1 MAITIKDIAKEAG
14 VSFQAVSAALN
25 DTPGIRLSP
34 EKREMIREIAARLG
48 YRRNFG
54 YNLMHNKPTNT
65 AAIVIST
72 PFMAQEERN
81 RTLSLLLMERFHEMQ
96 IATYFF
102 DRMTQSPEENLTH
115 IRELLGRGVEAF
127 IFIGC
132 PIGHLEIQKEL
143 KKFHRTMVSFDGSS
157 FERNLQHNAGAARK
171 EIISILREKVGE
183 KFKVLLLE
191 GSRSP
196 FFPDAL
202 QELYPDSDIE
212 DIWQQKVIYMPRIS
226 WEGDLAAMLFT
237 NAYTAVEK
245 LLKTAPDIRG
255 FCFSNDAQALGAAAY
270 LTTHD
275 FTVGKDVFV
284 AGFNADLSVRMQTAP
299 IITAALPYSK
309 VVDILIRESYS
320 KEAFSDEIKW
330 EVISGNTMLRSMSEK
345 S

>member
-1 MAITIKDIAKEAG
+1 MAVTIKDIAKEAG
-14 VSFQAVSAALN
+14 VSFQAVSAVLN
-25 DTPGIRLSP
+25 DTPGIRVSA
-34 EKREMIREIAARLG
+34 EKREQILEIVKRLG

-65 AAIVIST
+65 AAIIIST

-81 RTLSLLLMERFHEMQ
+81 RTLSLQLMERFNDMQ

-102 DRMTQSPEENLTH
+102 DRMTKSPEQNLKH
-115 IRELLGRGVEAF
+115 IRELIGRGVEAF

-143 KKFHRTMVSFDGSS
+143 KKFHRTMVSFDGIG
-157 FERNLQHNAGAARK
+157 FDRNLQHDAHSARK
-171 EIISILREKVGE
+171 KIISVLQEKVGE
-183 KFKVLLLE
+183 KFKVLLQE

-196 FFPDAL
+196 FFPNAL
-202 QELYPDSDIE
+202 QELYPDLDIE

-226 WEGDLAAMLFT
+226 WEGDLAAMQFT

-255 FCFSNDAQALGAAAY
+255 FCFNNDAQALGAAAY
-270 LTTHD
+270 LSTHG
-275 FTVGKDVFV
+275 FTIGKDVFV
-284 AGFNADLSVRMQTAP
+284 AGFNADLSVRMQTNP

-330 EVISGNTMLRSMSEK
+330 DVIYGNTMLQSMDK
-345 S
+345 K

>member
-1 MAITIKDIAKEAG
+1 
-14 VSFQAVSAALN
+14 
-25 DTPGIRLSP
+25 
-34 EKREMIREIAARLG
+34 
-48 YRRNFG
+48 
-54 YNLMHNKPTNT
+54 
-65 AAIVIST
+65 
-72 PFMAQEERN
+72 MAQEERN
-81 RTLSLLLMERFHEMQ
+81 RTLSLQLMERFNDMQ

-102 DRMTQSPEENLTH
+102 DRMTKSPEQNLKH
-115 IRELLGRGVEAF
+115 IRELIGRGVEAF

-143 KKFHRTMVSFDGSS
+143 KKFHRTMVSFDGIG
-157 FERNLQHNAGAARK
+157 FDRNLQHDAHSARK
-171 EIISILREKVGE
+171 KIISVLREKVGE
-183 KFKVLLLE
+183 KFKVLLQE

-196 FFPDAL
+196 FFPNAL
-202 QELYPDSDIE
+202 QELYPDLDIE

-226 WEGDLAAMLFT
+226 WEGDLAAMQFT

-270 LTTHD
+270 LTTHG

-284 AGFNADLSVRMQTAP
+284 AGFNADLSVRMQTNP

-320 KEAFSDEIKW
+320 RESFSDEIKW
-330 EVISGNTMLRSMSEK
+330 KVISGNTMLQSMDK
-345 S
+345 K

>member
-1 MAITIKDIAKEAG
+1 MAVTIKDIAKEAG
-14 VSFQAVSAALN
+14 VSFQAVSAVLN
-25 DTPGIRLSP
+25 DTPGIRVSA
-34 EKREMIREIAARLG
+34 EKREQILEIVKRLG

-72 PFMAQEERN
+72 PYMAQEERN
-81 RTLSLLLMERFHEMQ
+81 RTLSLQLMERFNDMQ

-102 DRMTQSPEENLTH
+102 DRMTKSPEQNLKH
-115 IRELLGRGVEAF
+115 IRELIGRGVEAF

-143 KKFHRTMVSFDGSS
+143 KKFHRTMVSFDSS
-157 FERNLQHNAGAARK
+157 EFERNLRHDAYSARK
-171 EIISILREKVGE
+171 KIISILREKVGE
-183 KFKVLLLE
+183 KFKILLRE

-196 FFPDAL
+196 FFLNAL

-212 DIWQQKVIYMPRIS
+212 DIWQQKVICMPKIS
-226 WEGDLAAMLFT
+226 WEGDLAAMMFT

-255 FCFSNDAQALGAAAY
+255 FCFANDAQALGAAAY
-270 LTTHD
+270 LNTHG
-275 FTVGKDVFV
+275 FTIGKDVFV

-330 EVISGNTMLRSMSEK
+330 DVIYGNTMLQSMDK
-345 S
+345 K

>member
-1 MAITIKDIAKEAG
+1 MAVTIKDIAKEAG
-14 VSFQAVSAALN
+14 VSFQTVSAVLN
-25 DTPGIRLSP
+25 DTPGIRVSA
-34 EKREMIREIAARLG
+34 EKREQILEIVKRLG

-54 YNLMHNKPTNT
+54 YKLMHNKPTNT
-65 AAIVIST
+65 AAIIIST

-81 RTLSLLLMERFHEMQ
+81 RTLSLQLMERFNDMQ

-102 DRMTQSPEENLTH
+102 DRMTQSPEENLKH

-127 IFIGC
+127 IFLGC
-132 PIGHLEIQKEL
+132 PIGHLEIQSEL

-183 KFKVLLLE
+183 KFKILLLKRR
-191 GSRSP
+191 RSP
-196 FFPDAL
+196 FFFEAL
-202 QELYPDSDIE
+202 QELYPDSEIE
-212 DIWQQKVIYMPRIS
+212 DIWQQKVFHIPDIS
-226 WEGDLAAMLFT
+226 WEGDFNAMQFS
-237 NAYTAVEK
+237 NAYTAVKE
-245 LLKTAPDIRG
+245 LLKAEPEIRG

-270 LTTHD
+270 LTTHG

-330 EVISGNTMLRSMSEK
+330 EVISGNTMLHSVNEK
-345 S
+345 

>member
-1 MAITIKDIAKEAG
+1 MAVTIKDIAKEAG
-14 VSFQAVSAALN
+14 VSFQAVSAVLN
-25 DTPGIRLSP
+25 DTPGIRVSA
-34 EKREMIREIAARLG
+34 EKREQILEIVKRLG

-65 AAIVIST
+65 AAIIIST

-81 RTLSLLLMERFHEMQ
+81 RTLSLQLMERFNDMQ

-102 DRMTQSPEENLTH
+102 DRMTKSPEQNLKH
-115 IRELLGRGVEAF
+115 IRELIGRGVEAF

-143 KKFHRTMVSFDGSS
+143 KKFHRTMVSFDGIG
-157 FERNLQHNAGAARK
+157 FDRNLQHDAHSARK
-171 EIISILREKVGE
+171 KIISVLREKVGE
-183 KFKVLLLE
+183 KFKVLLQE

-196 FFPDAL
+196 FFPNAL

-226 WEGDLAAMLFT
+226 WEGDLAAMQFT

-270 LTTHD
+270 LTTHG

-284 AGFNADLSVRMQTAP
+284 AGFNADLSVRMQTNP

-320 KEAFSDEIKW
+320 RESFSEEIKW
-330 EVISGNTMLRSMSEK
+330 KVISGNTMLQSMDK
-345 S
+345 K

>member
-1 MAITIKDIAKEAG
+1 MAVTIKDIAKEAG
-14 VSFQAVSAALN
+14 VSFQAVSAVLN
-25 DTPGIRLSP
+25 DTPGIRVSA
-34 EKREMIREIAARLG
+34 EKREQILEIVKRLG

-65 AAIVIST
+65 AAIIIST

-81 RTLSLLLMERFHEMQ
+81 RTLSLQLMERFNDMQ

-102 DRMTQSPEENLTH
+102 DRMTKSPEQNLKH
-115 IRELLGRGVEAF
+115 IRELIGRGVEAF

-143 KKFHRTMVSFDGSS
+143 KKFHRTMVSFDGIG
-157 FERNLQHNAGAARK
+157 FDRNLQHDAHSARK
-171 EIISILREKVGE
+171 KIISVLREKVGE
-183 KFKVLLLE
+183 KFKVLLQE

-196 FFPDAL
+196 FFPNAL

-226 WEGDLAAMLFT
+226 WEGDLAAMQFT

-270 LTTHD
+270 LTTHG

-320 KEAFSDEIKW
+320 RESFSDEIKW
-330 EVISGNTMLRSMSEK
+330 KVISGNTMLQSMDK
-345 S
+345 K

>member
-1 MAITIKDIAKEAG
+1 MAVTIKDIAKEAG
-14 VSFQAVSAALN
+14 VSFQAVSAVLN
-25 DTPGIRLSP
+25 DTPGIRVSA
-34 EKREMIREIAARLG
+34 EKREQILEIVKRLG

-65 AAIVIST
+65 AAIIIST

-81 RTLSLLLMERFHEMQ
+81 RTLSLQLMERFNDMQ

-102 DRMTQSPEENLTH
+102 DRMTKSPEQNLKH
-115 IRELLGRGVEAF
+115 IRELIGRGVEAF

-143 KKFHRTMVSFDGSS
+143 KKFHRTMVSFDGIG
-157 FERNLQHNAGAARK
+157 FDRNLQHDAHSARK
-171 EIISILREKVGE
+171 KIISVLREKVGE
-183 KFKVLLLE
+183 KFKVLLQE

-196 FFPDAL
+196 FFPNAL
-202 QELYPDSDIE
+202 QELYPDLDIE

-226 WEGDLAAMLFT
+226 WEGDLAAMQFT

-270 LTTHD
+270 LTTHG

-284 AGFNADLSVRMQTAP
+284 AGFNADLSVRMQTNP

-320 KEAFSDEIKW
+320 RESFSDEIKW
-330 EVISGNTMLRSMSEK
+330 EVISGNTMLQSMDK
-345 S
+345 K

>member
-1 MAITIKDIAKEAG
+1 MAVTIKDIAKEAG
-14 VSFQAVSAALN
+14 VSFQAVSAVLN
-25 DTPGIRLSP
+25 DTPGIRVSA
-34 EKREMIREIAARLG
+34 EKREQILEIVKRLG

-65 AAIVIST
+65 AAIIIST

-81 RTLSLLLMERFHEMQ
+81 RTLSLQLMERFNDMQ

-102 DRMTQSPEENLTH
+102 DRMTKSPEQNLKH
-115 IRELLGRGVEAF
+115 IRELIGRGVEAF

-143 KKFHRTMVSFDGSS
+143 KKFHRTMVSFDGIG
-157 FERNLQHNAGAARK
+157 FDRNLQHDAHSARK
-171 EIISILREKVGE
+171 KIISVLREKVGE
-183 KFKVLLLE
+183 KFKVLLQE

-196 FFPDAL
+196 FFPNAL
-202 QELYPDSDIE
+202 QELYPDLDIE

-226 WEGDLAAMLFT
+226 WEGDLAAMQFT

-270 LTTHD
+270 LSTHG
-275 FTVGKDVFV
+275 FTIGKDVFV
-284 AGFNADLSVRMQTAP
+284 AGFNADLSVRMQTNP

-320 KEAFSDEIKW
+320 RESFSDEIKW
-330 EVISGNTMLRSMSEK
+330 KVISGNTMLRSMSK
-345 S
+345 K

>member
-1 MAITIKDIAKEAG
+1 MAVTIKDIAKEAG
-14 VSFQAVSAALN
+14 VSFQAVSAVLN
-25 DTPGIRLSP
+25 DTPGIRVSA
-34 EKREMIREIAARLG
+34 EKREQILEIVKRLG

-65 AAIVIST
+65 AAIIIST

-81 RTLSLLLMERFHEMQ
+81 RTLSLQLMERFNDMQ

-102 DRMTQSPEENLTH
+102 DRMTQSPEQNLKH
-115 IRELLGRGVEAF
+115 IRELIGRGVEAF

-143 KKFHRTMVSFDGSS
+143 KKFHRTMVSFDSS
-157 FERNLQHNAGAARK
+157 GFERNLRHDAYSARK
-171 EIISILREKVGE
+171 KIISILREKVGE
-183 KFKVLLLE
+183 KFKILLQE

-196 FFPDAL
+196 FFLNAL

-270 LTTHD
+270 LTTHG

-284 AGFNADLSVRMQTAP
+284 AGFNADLSVRMQTNP

-320 KEAFSDEIKW
+320 RESFSDEIKW
-330 EVISGNTMLRSMSEK
+330 DVIYGNTMLQSMDK
-345 S
+345 K

>member
-1 MAITIKDIAKEAG
+1 MAVTIKDIAKEAG
-14 VSFQAVSAALN
+14 VSFQAVSAVLN
-25 DTPGIRLSP
+25 DTPGIRVSA
-34 EKREMIREIAARLG
+34 EKREQILEIVKRLG

-65 AAIVIST
+65 AAIIIST

-81 RTLSLLLMERFHEMQ
+81 RTLSLQLMERFNDMQ

-102 DRMTQSPEENLTH
+102 DRMTKSPEQNLKH
-115 IRELLGRGVEAF
+115 IRELIGRGVEAF

-143 KKFHRTMVSFDGSS
+143 KKFHRTMVSFDGIG
-157 FERNLQHNAGAARK
+157 FDRNLQHDAHSARK
-171 EIISILREKVGE
+171 KIISVLQEKVGE
-183 KFKVLLLE
+183 KFKVLLQE

-196 FFPDAL
+196 FFPNAL
-202 QELYPDSDIE
+202 QELYPDLDIE

-226 WEGDLAAMLFT
+226 WEGDLAAMQFT

-270 LTTHD
+270 LTTHG

-284 AGFNADLSVRMQTAP
+284 AGFNADLSVRMQTNP

-320 KEAFSDEIKW
+320 RESFSDEIKW
-330 EVISGNTMLRSMSEK
+330 EVISGNTMLQSMDK
-345 S
+345 K

>member
-1 MAITIKDIAKEAG
+1 MAVTIKDIAKEAG
-14 VSFQAVSAALN
+14 VSFQAVSAVLN
-25 DTPGIRLSP
+25 DTPGIRVSA
-34 EKREMIREIAARLG
+34 EKREQILEIVKRLG

-65 AAIVIST
+65 AAIIIST

-81 RTLSLLLMERFHEMQ
+81 RTLSLQLMERFNDMQ

-102 DRMTQSPEENLTH
+102 DRMTKSPEQNLKH
-115 IRELLGRGVEAF
+115 IRELIGRGVEAF

-143 KKFHRTMVSFDGSS
+143 KKFHRTMVSFDGIG
-157 FERNLQHNAGAARK
+157 FDRNLQHDAHSARK
-171 EIISILREKVGE
+171 KIISVLREKVGE
-183 KFKVLLLE
+183 KFKVLLQE

-196 FFPDAL
+196 FFPNAL
-202 QELYPDSDIE
+202 QELYPDLDIE

-226 WEGDLAAMLFT
+226 WEGDLAAMQFT

-270 LTTHD
+270 LTTHG

-284 AGFNADLSVRMQTAP
+284 AGFNADLSVRMQTNP

-320 KEAFSDEIKW
+320 RESFSDEIKW
-330 EVISGNTMLRSMSEK
+330 EVISGNTMLRSMSK
-345 S
+345 K

>member
-1 MAITIKDIAKEAG
+1 MAVTIKDIAKEAG
-14 VSFQAVSAALN
+14 VSFQAVSAVLN
-25 DTPGIRLSP
+25 DTPGIRVSA
-34 EKREMIREIAARLG
+34 EKREQILEIVKRLG

-65 AAIVIST
+65 AAIIIST

-81 RTLSLLLMERFHEMQ
+81 RTLSLQLMERFNDMQ

-102 DRMTQSPEENLTH
+102 DRMTKSPEQNLKH
-115 IRELLGRGVEAF
+115 IRELIGRGVEAF

-143 KKFHRTMVSFDGSS
+143 KKFHRTMVSFDGIG
-157 FERNLQHNAGAARK
+157 FDRNLQHDAHSARK
-171 EIISILREKVGE
+171 KIISVLREKVGE
-183 KFKVLLLE
+183 KFKVLLQE

-196 FFPDAL
+196 FFPNAL
-202 QELYPDSDIE
+202 QELYPDLDIE

-226 WEGDLAAMLFT
+226 WEGDLAAMQFT

-245 LLKTAPDIRG
+245 LLKTAPEIRG

-270 LTTHD
+270 LTTHG

-284 AGFNADLSVRMQTAP
+284 AGFNADLSVRMQTNP

-320 KEAFSDEIKW
+320 NEKFSDVIKW
-330 EVISGNTMLRSMSEK
+330 EVIQGNTMLRNMDK
-345 S
+345 K

>member
-1 MAITIKDIAKEAG
+1 MAVTIKDIAKEAG
-14 VSFQAVSAALN
+14 VSFQAVSAVLN
-25 DTPGIRLSP
+25 DTPGIRVSA
-34 EKREMIREIAARLG
+34 EKREQILEIVKRLG

-65 AAIVIST
+65 AAIIIST

-81 RTLSLLLMERFHEMQ
+81 RTLSLQLMERFNDMQ

-102 DRMTQSPEENLTH
+102 DRMTKSPEQNLKH
-115 IRELLGRGVEAF
+115 IRELIGRGVEAF

-143 KKFHRTMVSFDGSS
+143 KKFHRTMVSFDGIG
-157 FERNLQHNAGAARK
+157 FDRNLQHDAHSARK
-171 EIISILREKVGE
+171 KIISVLREKVGE
-183 KFKVLLLE
+183 KFKVLLQE

-196 FFPDAL
+196 FFPNAL

-226 WEGDLAAMLFT
+226 WEGDLAAMQFT

-245 LLKTAPDIRG
+245 LLKTVPDIRG

-270 LTTHD
+270 LTTHG

-330 EVISGNTMLRSMSEK
+330 DVIYGNTMLQSMDK
-345 S
+345 K

>member
-1 MAITIKDIAKEAG
+1 MAVTIKDIAKEAG
-14 VSFQAVSAALN
+14 VSFQAVSAVLN
-25 DTPGIRLSP
+25 DTPGIRVSA
-34 EKREMIREIAARLG
+34 EKREQILEIVKRLG

-65 AAIVIST
+65 AAIIIST

-81 RTLSLLLMERFHEMQ
+81 RTLSLQLMERFNDMQ

-102 DRMTQSPEENLTH
+102 DRMTKSPEQNLKH
-115 IRELLGRGVEAF
+115 IRELIGRGVEAF

-143 KKFHRTMVSFDGSS
+143 KKFHRTMVSFDGIG
-157 FERNLQHNAGAARK
+157 FDRNLQHDAHSARK
-171 EIISILREKVGE
+171 KIISVLREKVGE
-183 KFKVLLLE
+183 KFKVLLQE

-196 FFPDAL
+196 FFPNAL
-202 QELYPDSDIE
+202 QELYPDLDIE

-270 LTTHD
+270 LTTHG

-284 AGFNADLSVRMQTAP
+284 AGFNADLSVRMQTNP

-320 KEAFSDEIKW
+320 RESFSDEIKW
-330 EVISGNTMLRSMSEK
+330 DVIYGNTMLQSMDK
-345 S
+345 K

>member
-1 MAITIKDIAKEAG
+1 MAVTIKDIAKEAG
-14 VSFQAVSAALN
+14 VSFQAVSAVLN
-25 DTPGIRLSP
+25 DTPGIRVSA
-34 EKREMIREIAARLG
+34 EKREQILEIVKRLG

-65 AAIVIST
+65 AAIIIST

-81 RTLSLLLMERFHEMQ
+81 RTLSLQLMERFNDMQ

-102 DRMTQSPEENLTH
+102 DRMTKSPEQNLKH
-115 IRELLGRGVEAF
+115 IRELIGRGVEAF

-143 KKFHRTMVSFDGSS
+143 KKFHRTMVSFDGIG
-157 FERNLQHNAGAARK
+157 FDRNLQHDAHSARK
-171 EIISILREKVGE
+171 KIISVLREKVGE
-183 KFKVLLLE
+183 KFKVLLQE

-196 FFPDAL
+196 FFLNAL

-226 WEGDLAAMLFT
+226 WEGDLAAMMFT

-255 FCFSNDAQALGAAAY
+255 FCFNNDAQALGAAAY
-270 LTTHD
+270 LSTHG
-275 FTVGKDVFV
+275 FTIGKDVFV
-284 AGFNADLSVRMQTAP
+284 AGFNADLSVRMQTNP

-330 EVISGNTMLRSMSEK
+330 DVIYGNTMLQSMDK
-345 S
+345 K

>member
-1 MAITIKDIAKEAG
+1 MAVTIKDIAKEAG
-14 VSFQAVSAALN
+14 VSFQAVSAVLN
-25 DTPGIRLSP
+25 DTPGIRVSA
-34 EKREMIREIAARLG
+34 EKREQILEIVKRLG

-65 AAIVIST
+65 AAIIIST

-81 RTLSLLLMERFHEMQ
+81 RTLSLQLMERFNDMQ

-102 DRMTQSPEENLTH
+102 DRMTKSPEQNLKH
-115 IRELLGRGVEAF
+115 IRELIGRGVEAF

-143 KKFHRTMVSFDGSS
+143 KKFHRTMVSFDGIG
-157 FERNLQHNAGAARK
+157 FDRNLQHDAHSARK
-171 EIISILREKVGE
+171 KIISVLREKVGE
-183 KFKVLLLE
+183 KFKVLLQE

-196 FFPDAL
+196 FFPNAL
-202 QELYPDSDIE
+202 QELYPDLDIE

-226 WEGDLAAMLFT
+226 WEGDLAAMQFT

-270 LTTHD
+270 LTTHG

-284 AGFNADLSVRMQTAP
+284 AGFNADLNVRMQTNP

-320 KEAFSDEIKW
+320 RESFSDEIKW
-330 EVISGNTMLRSMSEK
+330 EVISGNTMLQSMDK
-345 S
+345 K

>member
-1 MAITIKDIAKEAG
+1 MAVTIKDIAKEAG
-14 VSFQAVSAALN
+14 VSFQAVSAVLN
-25 DTPGIRLSP
+25 DTPGIRVSA
-34 EKREMIREIAARLG
+34 EKREQILEIVKRLG

-65 AAIVIST
+65 AAIIIST

-81 RTLSLLLMERFHEMQ
+81 RTLSLQLMERFNDMQ

-102 DRMTQSPEENLTH
+102 DRMTKSPEQNLKH
-115 IRELLGRGVEAF
+115 IRELIGRGVEAF

-143 KKFHRTMVSFDGSS
+143 KKFHRTMVSFDGIG
-157 FERNLQHNAGAARK
+157 FDRNLQHDAHSARK
-171 EIISILREKVGE
+171 KIISVLREKVGE
-183 KFKVLLLE
+183 KFKVLLQE

-196 FFPDAL
+196 FFLNAL

-226 WEGDLAAMLFT
+226 WEGDLAAMQFT

-270 LTTHD
+270 LTTHG

-284 AGFNADLSVRMQTAP
+284 AGFNADLSVRMQTNP

-330 EVISGNTMLRSMSEK
+330 DVIYGNTMLQSMDK
-345 S
+345 K

>member
-1 MAITIKDIAKEAG
+1 MAVTIKDIAKEAG
-14 VSFQAVSAALN
+14 VSFQAVSAVLN
-25 DTPGIRLSP
+25 DTPGIRVSA
-34 EKREMIREIAARLG
+34 EKREQILEIVKRLG

-81 RTLSLLLMERFHEMQ
+81 RTLSLQLMERFNDMQ

-102 DRMTQSPEENLTH
+102 DRMTKSPEQNLKH
-115 IRELLGRGVEAF
+115 IRELIGRGVEAF

-143 KKFHRTMVSFDGSS
+143 KKFHRTMVSFDGIG
-157 FERNLQHNAGAARK
+157 FDRNLQHDAHSARK
-171 EIISILREKVGE
+171 KIISVLREKVGE
-183 KFKVLLLE
+183 KFKVLLQD
-191 GSRSP
+191 GARSP
-196 FFPDAL
+196 FFPNAL

-212 DIWQQKVIYMPRIS
+212 DIWQQKVIYMPKIS
-226 WEGDLAAMLFT
+226 WEGDLAAMMFT

-255 FCFSNDAQALGAAAY
+255 FCFANDAQALGAAAY
-270 LTTHD
+270 LNTHG
-275 FTVGKDVFV
+275 FTIGKDVFV
-284 AGFNADLSVRMQTAP
+284 AGFNADLSVRMQTNP

-320 KEAFSDEIKW
+320 RESFSDEIKW
-330 EVISGNTMLRSMSEK
+330 EVISGNTMLQSMDK
-345 S
+345 K

>member
-1 MAITIKDIAKEAG
+1 MAVTIKDIAKEAG
-14 VSFQAVSAALN
+14 VSFQAVSAVLN
-25 DTPGIRLSP
+25 DTPGIRVSA
-34 EKREMIREIAARLG
+34 EKREQILEIVKRLG

-65 AAIVIST
+65 AAIIIST

-81 RTLSLLLMERFHEMQ
+81 RTLSLQLMERFNDMQ

-102 DRMTQSPEENLTH
+102 DRMTKSPEQNLKH
-115 IRELLGRGVEAF
+115 IRELIGRGVEAF

-143 KKFHRTMVSFDGSS
+143 KKFHRTMVSFDGIG
-157 FERNLQHNAGAARK
+157 FDRNLQHDAHSARK
-171 EIISILREKVGE
+171 KIISVLREKVGE
-183 KFKVLLLE
+183 KFKVLLQE

-196 FFPDAL
+196 FFPNAL

-226 WEGDLAAMLFT
+226 WEGDLAAMQFT

-270 LTTHD
+270 LTTHG

-284 AGFNADLSVRMQTAP
+284 AGFNADLSVRMQTNP

-320 KEAFSDEIKW
+320 RESFSDEIKW
-330 EVISGNTMLRSMSEK
+330 EVISGNTMLQSMDK
-345 S
+345 K

>member
-1 MAITIKDIAKEAG
+1 MAVTIKDIAKEAG
-14 VSFQAVSAALN
+14 VSFQAVSAVLN
-25 DTPGIRLSP
+25 DTPGIRVSA
-34 EKREMIREIAARLG
+34 EKREQILEIVKRLG

-81 RTLSLLLMERFHEMQ
+81 RTLSLQLMERFNDMQ

-102 DRMTQSPEENLTH
+102 DRMTKSPEQNLKH
-115 IRELLGRGVEAF
+115 IRELIGRGVEAF

-157 FERNLQHNAGAARK
+157 FERNLRHDAYSARK
-171 EIISILREKVGE
+171 KIISILREKVGE
-183 KFKVLLLE
+183 KFKVLLRE

-196 FFPDAL
+196 FFLNAL

-212 DIWQQKVIYMPRIS
+212 DIWQQKVIYMQKIS
-226 WEGDLAAMLFT
+226 WEGDFNAMQFS
-237 NAYTAVEK
+237 NAYTAVKE
-245 LLKTAPDIRG
+245 LLKAEPEIRG

-270 LTTHD
+270 LTTHG

-330 EVISGNTMLRSMSEK
+330 EVISGNTMLQSMDK
-345 S
+345 K